1 MPALEAACTEAII
14 GHEKNKEC
22 IDMNDTFFN
31 TMKEHFLSFNEGALL
46 ETIEKALDQG
56 IVPADIISDGLSPG
70 LEIIGQKFENGEY
83 FLPELMLSGNIMKIA
98 LDKIRPYMVSTEN
111 KVTGNILLGT
121 AEGDIHYI
129 GKNIFGAV
137 LEGDGYEVHDLG
149 VDMPPQKFL
158 DKARELSPDIIGIS
172 ALISVAV
179 SKIAETIALLKE
191 NNIQTKVIVG
201 GAALTKDN
209 SKTNGADGYGADAW
223 QGLRITRE
231 LTQDRR
237 K

>member
-1 MPALEAACTEAII
+1 
-14 GHEKNKEC
+14 
-22 IDMNDTFFN
+22 MNETFFN
-31 TMKEHFLSFNEGALL
+31 TMKEHVLAFNEEALL
-46 ETIEKALDQG
+46 DIIGKALDQG
-56 IVPADIISDGLSPG
+56 VAPADIISDGLSPG

-83 FLPELMLSGNIMKIA
+83 FLPELMLSGNIMKNA
-98 LDKIRPYMVSTEN
+98 LEKIRPHMVATES
-111 KVTGNILLGT
+111 KVSGKVLLGT

-149 VDMPPQKFL
+149 VDVPPQKFL
-158 DKARELSPDIIGIS
+158 DKAKELNPDLIGIS

-179 SKIAETIALLKE
+179 SKIAETIAILKE
-191 NNIQTKVIVG
+191 NNIPTKVIVG

-209 SKTNGADGYGADAW
+209 SKTIGAAGYGADAW

-231 LTQDRR
+231 LTER
-237 K
+237 